1 MGEKNAQLSDEL
13 LNKSRVIVG
22 MENGSNSE
30 TKELYRQIDDLK
42 KKLNDAQGGKPKKS
56 LRFAAEPEVLNEPK
70 PGSVKE
76 LEDALQAAYSERNE
90 IIETCRK
97 EMEFHRTIASELEQ
111 SIMEDFE
118 WKLHEMERDYNAKL
132 KYSKEKIDEQIKE
145 ACRGI
150 LREKDDEINKLQ
162 IKLRKDMDEKLK
174 KEREELQQALQS
186 VKIGNSEAALSV
198 LKNQKDADQMK
209 KEKKWEDKKKKFHR
223 EIDELKKQLVEKEQ
237 QLKTASEA
245 VRRDADNSL
254 VEERKKFEQ
263 MTTKFQEEHD
273 KLKDDLN
280 GELTRVRAD
289 YDEKIE
295 DYEQRLEKALADK
308 VEKMLVLR
316 EEVEQEYAD
325 RMDELRNIYK
335 DEMSNQVELA
345 EKEKERMQGLESSL
359 QDSLKLKRQE
369 FDELKTKYD
378 EAAFKVT
385 DLERRLN
392 NQTAEVLRLTQELES
407 YE

>member
-1 MGEKNAQLSDEL
+1 MPKMSD
-13 LNKSRVIVG
+13 K
-22 MENGSNSE
+22 M
-30 TKELYRQIDDLK
+30 
-42 KKLNDAQGGKPKKS
+42 
-56 LRFAAEPEVLNEPK
+56 
-70 PGSVKE
+70 
-76 LEDALQAAYSERNE
+76 
-90 IIETCRK
+90 
-97 EMEFHRTIASELEQ
+97 
-111 SIMEDFE
+111 
-118 WKLHEMERDYNAKL
+118 
-132 KYSKEKIDEQIKE
+132 
-145 ACRGI
+145 
-150 LREKDDEINKLQ
+150 
-162 IKLRKDMDEKLK
+162 
-174 KEREELQQALQS
+174 
-186 VKIGNSEAALSV
+186 
-198 LKNQKDADQMK
+198 
-209 KEKKWEDKKKKFHR
+209 
-223 EIDELKKQLVEKEQ
+223 KKQLVEKEQ

-245 VRRDADNSL
+245 VRRDSDNNL
-254 VEERKKFEQ
+254 VEERKKFEK

-378 EAAFKVT
+378 EAASKVT
-385 DLERRLN
+385 DLEAASSYL
-392 NQTAEVLRLTQELES
+392 VLSSSNSCLFSL
-407 YE
+407 